1 MRTSARHATRSRGP
15 MSIAAWGPSR
25 AGNRQAIAVRAR
37 PTRRNPFLHGPF
49 VTAPY
54 RRGASSGSPSCG
66 LSSRD
71 KRGVMAIVRSI
82 VGLIVCLA
90 SSTFA
95 AEPSAAIRIEATQ
108 PTAWGESVYV
118 LGDRAEL
125 GAGDTTRAVRM
136 RYVGPSRWALDVAL
150 PAGAAY
156 RYVLLVRDN
165 APGRL
170 GDARNGRTV
179 SGVIS
184 GRAPGSTARAVR
196 VRYLSGFQAP
206 RLRVERQGAVDEL
219 AMTRVGAGRGPGESL
234 WEARLTSAERDVAF
248 TVVDGATGRTDR
260 APGGGV
266 YRTTRAD
273 LVLCDGQV
281 LPDLPPARRSPSRV
295 VRVSSWY
302 SQTLGNARDVF
313 VYLPRD
319 YDGSTRR
326 YPVIYAHDGQNLFGP
341 DALFGGWRLELALDR
356 GIASGAIED
365 VIVVGPANTNA
376 RMSEYMP
383 PQEQG
388 GAGDRYAEFLVR
400 ELKPWVD
407 RTFRTRPEAAQTA
420 TMGSSLGGLI
430 SFYLGWERSDVFG
443 RAASLSGSF
452 WLDGHLKAIEGEARP
467 AGLTRLWLDSGTAGS
482 SADSCEDT
490 LRARDLLLGQGAVLG
505 RDVQHRVD
513 SGAGHN
519 EAAWRGRV
527 GDVLAWLFP
536 AE

>member
-1 MRTSARHATRSRGP
+1 
-15 MSIAAWGPSR
+15 
-25 AGNRQAIAVRAR
+25 
-37 PTRRNPFLHGPF
+37 
-49 VTAPY
+49 
-54 RRGASSGSPSCG
+54 
-66 LSSRD
+66 
-71 KRGVMAIVRSI
+71 MAIVRSI
-82 VGLIVCLA
+82 VGLVLCSVLA
-90 SSTFA
+90 DQAFA
-95 AEPSAAIRIEATQ
+95 AEPGATVRLEATQ

-118 LGDRAEL
+118 LGDRPEL
-125 GAGDTTRAVRM
+125 GAGDATRAVRM
-136 RYVGPSRWALDVAL
+136 RYAGPSRWTLDVAL

-165 APGRL
+165 APARL
-170 GDARNGRTV
+170 GDARNGRAV

-206 RLRVERQGAVDEL
+206 RLRVERQGGVDEL
-219 AMTRVGAGRGPGESL
+219 PMVRAGAGRGPGESL

-273 LVLCDGQV
+273 PVLCDGQL

-295 VRVSSWY
+295 VRVSGWY
-302 SQTLGNARDVF
+302 SQTLGNARDVL

-356 GIASGAIED
+356 GIASGAVED
-365 VIVVGPANTNA
+365 VIVVGPANTSA

-388 GAGDRYAEFLVR
+388 GAGDRYGEFLVR

-407 RTFRTRPEAAQTA
+407 RTFRTRPEASQTG
-420 TMGSSLGGLI
+420 TLGSSLGGLI
-430 SFYLGWERSDVFG
+430 SFYLAWERSDVFG

-452 WLDGHLKAIEGEARP
+452 WLDGHLKAIEGQARP
-467 AGLTRLWLDSGTAGS
+467 AGLGRLWLDSGTAGS

-490 LRARDLLLGQGAVLG
+490 LRLRDLLLGEGAVLG
-505 RDVQHRVD
+505 RDLQHRVD
-513 SGAGHN
+513 LGAGHN

-527 GDVLAWLFP
+527 GEVLAWLFP